1 MSVVRASLDDK
12 YTSYG
17 GYVYLTGMQTLAR
30 ALMLQSQTDR
40 MRGLR
45 TRGFVSG
52 YPGSPLA
59 GLDLTLDS
67 ARGHLEKAGVV
78 VQAGLNEDLAASA
91 IWGTQQLHL
100 APGATCD
107 GVFSMWYAKGPG
119 LDRSGDALIHANAA
133 GTSAHGGVLLVVG
146 DDHAARTTTTPHQCE
161 FLLAAA
167 SVPVLYP
174 ATLQDYVDLS
184 LHGWALSRYSGLW
197 AALKTVC
204 DTIESSG
211 SVCIPSE
218 MELAGRNDPRL
229 RSSGH
234 NIRWP
239 DAPLEQERRLRGER
253 IPAVFEYVRQ
263 AALNRTVIAA
273 PERKLGIVCA
283 GKSYVDVMEG
293 LRLLG
298 IDPPRAAD
306 WGISVL
312 KLALI
317 WPVEPRGLREFA
329 AGHEEILVVE
339 EKRSF
344 IEAQVKELL
353 YNVPAASRPRIVG
366 KQDQEFG
373 DPREQLLS
381 SLGELRPS
389 VIAKVIAHRL
399 LKTGERDEIRSA
411 LGRLEHREARDQAA
425 RQIKID
431 YGTQSLMT
439 SGRLPYFCSGCP
451 HNSSTRLPAGSRAQA
466 GIGCHFMVMWMD
478 RSTTTFSHMGAEGVS
493 WLGQAPFTSEKHIF
507 ANMGDGTYL
516 HSGVLAIRAAVAAG
530 VSVTYKILYNGV
542 VAMTGGQRLSGDL
555 SVVDLARQLLAEKVR
570 RVVIVTSSE
579 SSGFERRSIPA
590 SVDIYDRSELD
601 HVQRE
606 LRETPGVT
614 VLIFD
619 QGCASKRRQLRR
631 RGKVA
636 PPKALPFINPE
647 VCEGCGD
654 CSKESNCV
662 AVVPLE
668 TPLGRK
674 RAIDPSLCN
683 TDLACLQGFCPS
695 FVTLRGATRKPPK
708 TPSHELADV
717 PAPAVAADIF
727 SRRDTY
733 DILIAGVGGTGVM
746 TLGAILGVAA
756 HIDGLRV
763 SVLDMTGLA
772 VRGGAVLSHVRISQH
787 DFAAHTSRIPEAAD
801 AAIGCDIAVLCEP
814 QPFEYL
820 EADRTRAVVNTFMS
834 PTAQFIGSPDLRFP
848 LAEFQQKL
856 RGVVGESSATFLD
869 SSQES
874 LQLLGDSVFG
884 NMLLLGSAYQR
895 GLIPLSLR
903 ALQVA
908 IELNGTQVALN
919 LRAFEIGRGL
929 VHSPALPQRRPG
941 ARASEQDSSA
951 TLSAALEFWR
961 VLLTDYQN
969 RAYAARH
976 EALVGQVACAEG
988 MISEED
994 KLARA
999 VAQSYG
1005 KVLAYKDEY
1014 EVGRLY
1020 SRQQFRESLAGTFE
1034 GPLRIQYHLA
1044 PPTLMRL
1051 LRKRHGVSAKITVG
1065 SWFIWVFRLL
1075 SSLRF
1080 LRGTAF
1086 DLFGYTAERRNERA
1100 LIVRYERLVSRLL
1113 PRITREN
1120 LALAVQIAS
1129 LPLSVKG
1136 FGHIKEAAIEHMSL
1150 EEARLWE
1157 AFTATGNTPGR
1168 TTQSA
1173 TP

>member
-1 MSVVRASLDDK
+1 MTRARASLDDK
-12 YTSYG
+12 YTRYG

-59 GLDLTLDS
+59 GLDLTLES

-78 VQAGLNEDLAASA
+78 VQPGLNEDLAASA

-107 GVFSMWYAKGPG
+107 GVFSMWYGKGPG

-133 GTSAHGGVLLVVG
+133 GTSANGGVLLVVG

-184 LHGWALSRYSGLW
+184 LHGWELSRYCGLW
-197 AALKTVC
+197 AGLKTVC

-211 SVCIPSE
+211 SVYIPSE
-218 MELAGRNDPRL
+218 MELAARSELRL
-229 RSSGH
+229 RSSDH

-239 DAPLEQERRLRGER
+239 DAPLEQERRLREER
-253 IPAVFEYVRQ
+253 IPALFEYVRQ
-263 AALNRTVIAA
+263 TALNRTVIAA
-273 PERKLGIVCA
+273 REKKLAIVCA
-283 GKSYVDVMEG
+283 GKSYVDVMEA

-298 IDPPRAAD
+298 IEPPQAAD
-306 WGISVL
+306 CGISVL
-312 KLALI
+312 KLALT
-317 WPVEPRGLREFA
+317 WPVEPQGLREFA

-339 EKRSF
+339 EKRPF
-344 IEAQVKELL
+344 IEAQIKELL
-353 YNVPAASRPRIVG
+353 YNVPAASRPRVVG
-366 KQDQEFG
+366 KQDHESG
-373 DPREQLLS
+373 DRGEPLLS

-389 VIAKVIAHRL
+389 VIARVIAHRL
-399 LKTGERDEIRSA
+399 LNTGERPEIRSA
-411 LGRLEHREARDQAA
+411 LDRLAQREARVRADE
-425 RQIKID
+425 QIKIN

-478 RSTTTFSHMGAEGVS
+478 RSTTTFSHMGAEGVT

-555 SVVDLARQLLAEKVR
+555 SVVDVARQLLAEKVS
-570 RVVIVTSSE
+570 RVVIVTGAD
-579 SSGFERRSIPA
+579 SSGFERRSVPA
-590 SVDIYDRSELD
+590 SVDVYDRSELD
-601 HVQRE
+601 QVQRE
-606 LRETPGVT
+606 LRQTAGVT

-636 PPKALPFINPE
+636 PPKALPFINPQ

-654 CSKESNCV
+654 CSKASNCV

-683 TDLACLQGFCPS
+683 TDLACIQGFCPS
-695 FVTLRGATRKPPK
+695 FVTLRGATRKPPQES
-708 TPSHELADV
+708 SHDLAEV
-717 PAPAVAADIF
+717 PAPALAAGLL
-727 SRRDTY
+727 SGKDTY
-733 DILIAGVGGTGVM
+733 DLLIAGVGGTGVM
-746 TLGAILGVAA
+746 TIGAIIGVAA
-756 HIDGLRV
+756 QIDGLRV

-772 VRGGAVLSHVRISQH
+772 VRGGAVLSHVRISER
-787 DFAAHTSRIPEAAD
+787 DFATHTARIPQAAD

-814 QPFEYL
+814 RTFEYL
-820 EADRTRAVVNTFMS
+820 EADRTRVVVNTFMS
-834 PTAQFIGSPDLRFP
+834 PTAQFISSPDLHFP
-848 LAEFQQKL
+848 LAQFQEKI
-856 RGVVGESSATFLD
+856 RGAVGESSATFLD
-869 SSQES
+869 ASQES
-874 LQLLGDSVFG
+874 QQLLGDNVFG
-884 NMLLLGSAYQR
+884 NMLLLGSAYQK
-895 GLIPLSLR
+895 GLIPLSLH

-908 IELNGTQVALN
+908 IELNGTQVERN
-919 LRAFEIGRGL
+919 LRAFEIGRRL
-929 VHSPALPQRRPG
+929 IESPPRRRPEAHANG
-941 ARASEQDSSA
+941 EESVA
-951 TLSAALEFWR
+951 TLAAALEFWR

-969 RAYAARH
+969 GAYAARH
-976 EALVGQVACAEG
+976 EALIGQVVAAEQR
-988 MISEED
+988 ISRAD

-1020 SRQQFRESLAGTFE
+1020 SQQEFRDSLTRTFAGRF
-1034 GPLRIQYHLA
+1034 RIQYHLA
-1044 PPTLMRL
+1044 PPTVMRL
-1051 LRKRHGVSAKITVG
+1051 LSKSAGASGKIAVG
-1065 SWFIWVFRLL
+1065 GWFIWIFRLL
-1075 SSLRF
+1075 NRLRF
-1080 LRGTAF
+1080 LRGTVF
-1086 DLFGYTAERRNERA
+1086 DPFGHTAERRHERA
-1100 LIVRYERLVSRLL
+1100 LIRWYEDLMSRLL
-1113 PRITREN
+1113 PRITPEN
-1120 LALAVQIAS
+1120 LDLAVQIAS

-1136 FGHIKEAAIEHMSL
+1136 FGHIKEAALERMNL
-1150 EEARLWE
+1150 EEARLWK
-1157 AFTATGNTPGR
+1157 AFTAATANLPTQS
-1168 TTQSA
+1168 TQSA
-1173 TP
+1173 TL